1 MDGEISFLIL
11 FVLFV
16 IAGAVLGWVAFFR
29 EKALRQRVSELAEKL
44 SLIES
49 GQVPAAP
56 DTAADD
62 AKADSGW
69 DEPVP
74 AAKESVSEI
83 KSNWANLEPEN
94 HAPVSSAEPPRWQQ
108 HLIDNWMTWLGGIS
122 VGLAGIFM
130 VKYSINMGLLG
141 PKAQITMAMLT
152 GIGLHIAAD
161 WLRRRQGS
169 SDPVFASLAGGASIT
184 LYAALLAALHVYK
197 LIDPLWVF
205 VALAIVSLMTMV
217 LALLHG
223 PMLAMIGLVGAYVVP
238 ILVSTG
244 SGNIFAAMIYSLI
257 ISVAGLLLIRY
268 VSKSWLWWGVV
279 AGALGWWLI
288 SLTSNQAEDFRGI
301 YLALFAWMLL
311 AIPSFDWLLQAN
323 AKQMFKLADNK
334 AINTA
339 VGLISMNQLVM
350 VLIVSAWAASI
361 YVQGLSAINFG
372 LWALLVVTCFAA
384 SQRQSL
390 WALPWLSLGLQWLA
404 WLLLAFNVHLDS
416 SSYPAIRLS
425 SEQQHSF
432 LMYGA
437 LMTMLYSSLAG
448 WQWLKLGFSHPRS
461 SLALLSP
468 LVWLALAYLCVN
480 GIAQSLSWSIATILA
495 GLAYGF
501 FAALRLERDKSD
513 QMVLWL
519 TLSTHLAYTLAVAIY
534 FREAS
539 LSLALSAQLLSL
551 TWLMKRYHLPWLE
564 WMIKAALAVV
574 ILRLTFNPWLLDY
587 ATDMH
592 WTIWTYGGAT
602 VFAFLASRQCMA
614 GSNLRAWLEAA
625 TLHLLMLTLGTELR
639 YWLYDGDVFAHDYSL
654 VEAAIN
660 TSLWAALGLTYHYRA
675 QFSESLTKLYQVCSK
690 VLILLALASY
700 AIAALIHNPWWSGE
714 LISNRP
720 IFNILLLAYGAPVIW
735 ALLVAYYYQPQFR
748 QFALRFAGL
757 ALMLFVALEI
767 RQLWQGGSLSLDNYT
782 GDGELYTYSVVWML
796 MAIAGVLLG
805 TRWRIKDLYKAGMG
819 LLSLVIAKI
828 FLVDMSGLDGLWR
841 VAAFMGLGLA
851 MLALAWFYKRM
862 QAEINSQS
870 SEG

>member
-1 MDGEISFLIL
+1 MDGEITFLVL

-29 EKALRQRVSELAEKL
+29 EKALRRTVQDLSEKL

-49 GQVPAAP
+49 GQSPVKP
-56 DTAADD
+56 DTATVTAEPDRAWNEPAD
-62 AKADSGW
+62 K
-69 DEPVP
+69 EPV
-74 AAKESVSEI
+74 SED
-83 KSNWANLEPEN
+83 KSSWAQ
-94 HAPVSSAEPPRWQQ
+94 AEPTPVQTAQPQARPRWQQ

-130 VKYSINMGLLG
+130 VKYSVNMGLLG
-141 PKAQITMAMLT
+141 PKAQITMAILS

-161 WLRRRQGS
+161 WLRQRQGS

-184 LYAALLAALHVYK
+184 LYAALLAALHVYS

-205 VALAIVSLMTMV
+205 IALAIVSLLTMV

-257 ISVAGLLLIRY
+257 ISGAGLLLIRY

-323 AKQMFKLADNK
+323 ARQLFKLADNK
-334 AINTA
+334 TINTA
-339 VGLISMNQLVM
+339 VGFISMNQLVM
-350 VLIVSAWAASI
+350 VLIALAWAVSI

-372 LWALLVVTCFAA
+372 LWALLVVICFAA
-384 SQRQSL
+384 SQRDSL
-390 WALPWLSLGLQWLA
+390 WGLPWLSLGLQWLA
-404 WLLLAFNVHLDS
+404 WLLLAFNVHLDAGT
-416 SSYPAIRLS
+416 YPVITLS

-432 LMYGA
+432 LMYSG
-437 LMTMLYSSLAG
+437 LMTLLYSSLAG
-448 WQWLKLGFSHPRS
+448 WQWLKLGFSHARS

-480 GIAQSLSWSIATILA
+480 GIAQSLSWSIATLLA

-513 QMVLWL
+513 KMVLWL

-539 LSLALSAQLLSL
+539 LSLALSAQILSL
-551 TWLMKRYHLPWLE
+551 TWLLKRYQLPWLE
-564 WMIKAALAVV
+564 IMVKAALAAV

-587 ATDMH
+587 ASDMH

-602 VFAFLASRQCMA
+602 LFALLASRQCQA
-614 GSNLRAWLEAA
+614 GSNLRGWLEAA
-625 TLHLLMLTLGTELR
+625 TLHLFVLTLGTELR
-639 YWLYDGDVFAHDYSL
+639 YWLYDGNVFAHDYNL
-654 VEAAIN
+654 VEASIN
-660 TSLWAALGLTYHYRA
+660 ASLWAALGLTYQYRA
-675 QFSESLTKLYQVCSK
+675 KFSESLTRLYQICSK
-690 VLILLALASY
+690 VLLLMALTSY

-714 LISNRP
+714 MISATP
-720 IFNILLLAYGAPVIW
+720 VFNILLLAYGAPVIW
-735 ALLVAYYYQPQFR
+735 ALLVAYYHQPQYR

-767 RQLWQGGSLSLDNYT
+767 RQLWQGGNLSLDNYT
-782 GDGELYTYSVVWML
+782 DDGELYTYSVVWML

-805 TRWRIKDLYKAGMG
+805 TQWRIKDLYKAGMA
-819 LLSLVIAKI
+819 LLTLVIAKI
-828 FLVDMSGLDGLWR
+828 FLVDMAGLDGLWR
-841 VAAFMGLGLA
+841 VAAFMGLGLS
-851 MLALAWFYKRM
+851 LLGLAWLYKRM
-862 QAEINSQS
+862 QGGVQS
-870 SEG
+870 VE